1 MTETTTTGTYG
12 ELIVGFKGITTY
24 LSSAGIINV
33 HSEHEDGRKLHEE
46 LEGGRLVRASMT
58 DADGKES
65 VWRWNNHK
73 GRMVRC
79 TAHEYNWGWDM

>member
-1 MTETTTTGTYG
+1 MTDMTTTSTGRTYE
-12 ELIVGFKGITTY
+12 ELTVGFNVITTC
-24 LSSAGIINV
+24 LRSK
-33 HSEHEDGRKLHEE
+33 HEDGRHLHEE